1 MHKKENLAAFIGG
14 NVRSTFCNKLFDAA
28 RFLKSRCGV
37 TFAREGLVE
46 QSNPV
51 LVGLHNIVV
60 PLAGAHGKGGQACR
74 LKALNQTLVAGI
86 DEHHVGLESHQS
98 FEIDFCALHDACI
111 DAGHLGVQL
120 L

>member
-14 NVRSTFCNKLFDAA
+14 NVSSTFCNKLFDAA
-28 RFLKSRCGV
+28 RFLKRRCGV

-60 PLAGAHGKGGQACR
+60 PLAGAHGKGGQAC
-74 LKALNQTLVAGI
+74 
-86 DEHHVGLESHQS
+86 
-98 FEIDFCALHDACI
+98 
-111 DAGHLGVQL
+111 
-120 L
+120 